1 MPLVAVPN
9 FSEGRNVRVIGALEA
24 TLGCHARILNRHYDA
39 QHNRCV
45 FTMCATPE
53 KLVEALVAGAAHALD
68 LIDLRSH
75 QGLHPHIGAMDVC
88 PVVWQIEDRHEAALA
103 GARQAADG
111 IAALGIPVFFYGELA
126 TSPDRHERAYFR
138 QGGPPR
144 TRDPPEPASS
154 RQGGPAERARRL
166 GSGGLKPALG
176 PDEPHPTAG
185 ATLVTAREPL
195 VAFNVELDTSNPE
208 IAREIAADLREAGG
222 GLPGVRA
229 LGLPREGER
238 TQVSMNIHDPYAV
251 PLAKVVE
258 EISRLAAA
266 HGARAVEAELVGLV
280 PEAAVEGYPDE
291 PPIRDFDPMRDV
303 IENVL
308 G

>member
-9 FSEGRNVRVIGALEA
+9 FSEGRSPRVIGALEA
-24 TLGCHARILNRHYDA
+24 TLSAHARVLNRHYDA

-45 FTMCATPE
+45 FTMAAEPA
-53 KLVEALVAGAAHALD
+53 KLVEALLAGAAHAID

-75 QGLHPHIGAMDVC
+75 QGLHPHIGALDVC
-88 PVVWQIEDRHEAALA
+88 PVVWQIDERHEAAVA
-103 GARQAADG
+103 GAQAAAEG
-111 IAALGIPVFFYGELA
+111 ISALGIPVFFYGELA
-126 TSPDRHERAYFR
+126 SSPERRERAYFR
-138 QGGPPR
+138 QGGP
-144 TRDPPEPASS
+144 
-154 RQGGPAERARRL
+154 AELARRM
-166 GSGGLKPALG
+166 GSGELRPDLG
-176 PDEPHPTAG
+176 PDEPHPSAG

-208 IAREIAADLREAGG
+208 IAREIAAELREAGG
-222 GLPGVRA
+222 GMPGVRA

-251 PLAKVVE
+251 PLSMVVE
-258 EISRLAAA
+258 EISRLAAR
-266 HGARAVEAELVGLV
+266 HGVRAIDAELVGLA

-291 PPIRDFDPMRDV
+291 PPIRNFDPMRDV

>member
-24 TLGCHARILNRHYDA
+24 TLSGHVRVLNRHYDA

-45 FTMCATPE
+45 FTMAGAPD
-53 KLVEALVAGAAHALD
+53 KLVEALVAGAAHAID

-75 QGLHPHIGAMDVC
+75 QGLHPHIGALDVC
-88 PVVWQIEDRHEAALA
+88 PVVWQTEERHEAAVA
-103 GARQAADG
+103 GAQEAAKG

-126 TSPDRHERAYFR
+126 SSAERHERAYFR
-138 QGGPPR
+138 QGGP
-144 TRDPPEPASS
+144 
-154 RQGGPAERARRL
+154 AELARRM
-166 GSGGLKPALG
+166 GSGELSPDLG
-176 PDEPHPTAG
+176 PDEPHPSAG

-251 PLAKVVE
+251 PLVKVIE
-258 EISRLAAA
+258 EVRRLAAQ
-266 HGARAVEAELVGLV
+266 HGVRAIDAELVGLV
-280 PEAAVEGYPDE
+280 PEAAVAGYPDE
-291 PPIRDFDPMRDV
+291 PPIRNFDPMRDV